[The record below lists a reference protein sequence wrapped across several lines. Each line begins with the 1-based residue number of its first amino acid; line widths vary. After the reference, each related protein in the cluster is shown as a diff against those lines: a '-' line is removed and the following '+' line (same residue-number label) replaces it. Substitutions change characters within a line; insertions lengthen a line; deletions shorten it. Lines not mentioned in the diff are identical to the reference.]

1 MNESTK
7 NNLNRKSKF
16 IDNVQLH
23 KGLPLFSWIE
33 ISLTELCNRKCV
45 FCPRVD
51 DKYPNQNLHMSIDTI
66 ANIADELRELQ
77 FKGAVALCGYG
88 EPMLHNDIYTV
99 VKELHDI
106 DVEIVTNGDKLNVD
120 VMQKL
125 YTSGLKHLQISMY
138 DGPDQINKFINMIND
153 AGIDKQTV
161 SLRDRWYDETVDYG
175 LCLTNRAGTIEKG
188 PKVNKQ
194 KPCNYLAYSLMIDW
208 NGDILL
214 CSQDWHKKRKFG
226 NLASTTMLD
235 AWMSRDMMKYRNMLI
250 SGNRSKHPC
259 SGCNVLG
266 TRIGNN
272 HARLWKKIM

>member
-7 NNLNRKSKF
+7 NNLDRKSKF

-23 KGLPLFSWIE
+23 EGFPLFSWIE

-66 ANIADELRELQ
+66 ANIANELRRLQ

-99 VKELHDI
+99 IRELHDI
-106 DVEIVTNGDKLNVD
+106 DVEIVTNGDQLNVE

-138 DGPDQINKFINMIND
+138 DGPHQIDKFTNMIND

-188 PKVNKQ
+188 PKIDKQ

-235 AWMSRDMMKYRNMLI
+235 AWLSKDMMKYRNMLI

>member
-125 YTSGLKHLQISMY
+125 YTL
-138 DGPDQINKFINMIND
+138 
-153 AGIDKQTV
+153 
-161 SLRDRWYDETVDYG
+161 SL
-175 LCLTNRAGTIEKG
+175 IH
-188 PKVNKQ
+188 
-194 KPCNYLAYSLMIDW
+194 I
-208 NGDILL
+208 
-214 CSQDWHKKRKFG
+214 
-226 NLASTTMLD
+226 
-235 AWMSRDMMKYRNMLI
+235 
-250 SGNRSKHPC
+250 
-259 SGCNVLG
+259 
-266 TRIGNN
+266 
-272 HARLWKKIM
+272 